1 MHENVSKFIKICMW
15 VLAVVLL
22 IRCLISNSDIKEC
35 FDDGKIIALCYNLF
49 GYIGEAIG
57 ITTIVMLWFNQW
69 GWRIKWISLLHGIP
83 VLASK
88 YNGTFISDFDNVER
102 KGTLTVSQ
110 TFLNVSVVFKTSE
123 SSSRSMLASFSN
135 VQGQIYLI
143 YMYQNEPRAEIQD
156 RSPIHYGTTML
167 NVSDPFKLE
176 GNYYNGRKY
185 RGSMI
190 FEASE

>member
-15 VLAVVLL
+15 MLAIVLL
-22 IRCLISNSDIKEC
+22 IRCLISSSDIKVC

-69 GWRIKWISLLHGIP
+69 GWRLKWIRLLHEVP

-88 YNGTFISDFDNVER
+88 YKGTFISDFDNVER
-102 KGTLTVSQ
+102 NGTLTVSQ
-110 TFLNVSVVFKTSE
+110 TFLNVSVVFKTDE
-123 SSSRSMLASFSN
+123 SNSRCMLASFSK

-143 YMYQNEPRAEIQD
+143 YIYQNEPRAEIQD
-156 RSPIHYGTTML
+156 KSPIHYGTTML
-167 NVSDPFKLE
+167 NVSDPSKLE

-190 FEASE
+190 LEACE